1 VLLKRPAEDALRQ
14 SREMGVSM
22 THKIVFLDRESLDA
36 NVRAPNFPHE
46 YKEYESTWT
55 PDEIVERLKD
65 ADIAIINKVPMRA
78 DTLKQLPNLKLIAVA
93 ATGTDVVDKAQ
104 AKAQGITVSNIRG
117 YAFNTVPEHVIA
129 LLFALRRS
137 IVPYAQSVKRG
148 DWNKSSQFCY
158 FDYPIYDIAGST
170 LGIVGY
176 GALGKS
182 IAKRAEALGM
192 KVLPYDVFPQEGLVD
207 FETVLTQS
215 DAITIHVPLTPDT
228 KNMFGAEQFRK
239 MKKHAL
245 LINTARGGLVD
256 EEALL
261 EALKSGEIG
270 GAGFDVVAQEPP
282 KDGNILCD
290 ADLPNL
296 IVTPHVAWASKEAMQ
311 ILADQLIDN
320 VENFV
325 AGKPSNV
332 VE

>member
-1 VLLKRPAEDALRQ
+1 
-14 SREMGVSM
+14 M

-228 KNMFGAEQFRK
+228 KNMFGEEQFRK

-256 EEALL
+256 EAALL

-282 KDGNILCD
+282 KDGNILCE